1 MNYLT
6 DNKKNILIHL
16 IFLLILSLYY
26 LIPYFL
32 VGQLILRPLDLLE
45 TGIVENHIIGRIQSG
60 DFESI
65 NLFLAGEIKWYF
77 LKRIL
82 QPLMLIYVFFE
93 TEIAASPDPIATRDS
108 L

>member
-16 IFLLILSLYY
+16 LFLFILSLYY

-32 VGQLILRPLDLLE
+32 VGQLIVKPHDFLDI
-45 TGIVENHIIGRIQSG
+45 GMVESHIIGRILSG

-65 NLFLAGEIKWYF
+65 NLFLNGEIKWYF
-77 LKRIL
+77 
-82 QPLMLIYVFFE
+82 
-93 TEIAASPDPIATRDS
+93 
-108 L
+108 